1 MINPIQ
7 LVVFDMAGTTVAGH
21 HEVHH
26 ALQQALAH
34 EGYEISYDEAN
45 VVMGYPKPIAI
56 RQLLEKHGASA
67 QATDDYV
74 DQIHLDFVGRMV
86 DHYANGAEVREKE
99 GVQHTWNA
107 LRKQGI
113 RIALDTGFSR
123 PIADAIIRR
132 LHWADRIDA
141 SVTSDEV
148 ERGRPHPDMIFRAMA
163 QTGVT
168 DVRAVAKVG
177 DTASDLQQGTEA
189 GCAFVVGVTTGA
201 YSAEELEQEPH
212 THLIEQLPEL
222 LSILSLKG

>member
-1 MINPIQ
+1 MITPIQ

-45 VVMGYPKPIAI
+45 AVMGYPKPVAI
-56 RQLLEKHGASA
+56 RQLLKKRGASD
-67 QATDDYV
+67 QATDVYV
-74 DQIHLDFVGRMV
+74 DQIHRDFVQRMV
-86 DHYANGAEVREKE
+86 HHYENHPEVKEKE
-99 GVQHTWNA
+99 GVQRTWEL
-107 LRKQGI
+107 LRKHGV
-113 RIALDTGFSR
+113 RVALDTGFSR
-123 PIADAIIRR
+123 PIADAIINR
-132 LHWADRIDA
+132 LGWRDLIDV

-148 ERGRPHPDMIFRAMA
+148 QHGRPRPDMIFRAMKR
-163 QTGVT
+163 TGVS
-168 DVRAVAKVG
+168 DVKVVAKVG

-201 YSAEELEQEPH
+201 YSAEELQREPH

-222 LSILSLKG
+222 LPILAVKN